1 MCQWM
6 KRYYDLHYNGQEYDA
21 VARRPEG
28 TTMYYIAGGNKVNP
42 MRKAGG
48 ATAAAKTTTA
58 PVRQARPQTARVA
71 TATAPA
77 KTTTATAATPRKFG
91 AAKATGPAASKADPA
106 EVAKLNKKVKELE
119 ENNEILEKER

>member
-1 MCQWM
+1 
-6 KRYYDLHYNGQEYDA
+6 
-21 VARRPEG
+21 
-28 TTMYYIAGGNKVNP
+28 MYYIAGGNKVNP

-48 ATAAAKTTTA
+48 ATAAKTTTA
-58 PVRQARPQTARVA
+58 PVRAARPQTARVA

-77 KTTTATAATPRKFG
+77 KTTTATAATPRRFG
-91 AAKATGPAASKADPA
+91 AAKATGPAASKADSA

>member
-6 KRYYDLHYNGQEYDA
+6 KRYFDLHYNGQEYDA

-48 ATAAAKTTTA
+48 AAAAKTTTA
-58 PVRQARPQTARVA
+58 PVRAARPQTARVA
-71 TATAPA
+71 TAPA
-77 KTTTATAATPRKFG
+77 KTVTSNVTAATPRRIG
-91 AAKATGPAASKADPA
+91 AAKATGTAASKADPA
-106 EVAKLNKKVKELE
+106 EVTKLNKKVKEPE
-119 ENNEILEKER
+119 ENKEILEKER